1 MQDEIMKQE
10 ESIQRTRQFEQDA
23 WNEVIEEKKAE
34 NRAKTMHLAQAFE
47 KQKDQGDST

>member
-10 ESIQRTRQFEQDA
+10 ESTQRARQYEQEA

-47 KQKDQGDST
+47 KQKDQGDAT